1 MSLSFAIKKK
11 YIDVKK
17 QGKSIKFPYR
27 KVEPSYGMNP
37 YTVVSLPKEMSLF
50 DVKQALGIDV
60 GIETEFK
67 YFVGE
72 LAAKIVSEM
81 YEPL

>member
-1 MSLSFAIKKK
+1 MTLSFAIKKK

-17 QGKSIKFPYR
+17 EGKSFKFPYR
-27 KVEPSYGMNP
+27 KVEPGYGMNP
-37 YTVVSLPKEMSLF
+37 YIAVSLPKGMSLF

-72 LAAKIVSEM
+72 LAAKIVSEIG
-81 YEPL
+81 EP